1 MYCCCMATV
10 TLDRGNISQERRGG
24 GGATSLCLKRVTV
37 TKATLQSS
45 TDVVVVDLLCAIQ
58 VGGPRL
64 TGKTTRF
71 LTHNGSVGKKMGVRP
86 S

>member
-1 MYCCCMATV
+1 MDV
-10 TLDRGNISQERRGG
+10 LLQHGNGNPGQGEYFSGKKG